1 MPGLRLL
8 DTDSL
13 RVVYAARRTG
23 VGVIVFAVEENLES
37 LIGDVVAEANH
48 ETDRWQPVGYRPC
61 CPRMTAKGPVTAA
74 TWRDRNLRFHVYD
87 RGAPIRSVDALVAG
101 S

>member
-1 MPGLRLL
+1 LLGLRLL

-13 RVVYAARRTG
+13 RVVYAAQRTG
-23 VGVIVFAVEENLES
+23 VGVIVFAGEENLES
-37 LIGDVVAEANH
+37 LIGDVAAEANH
-48 ETDRWQPVGYRPC
+48 ETDRRQPVGPLL
-61 CPRMTAKGPVTAA
+61 PRMTAKGPVTAA

-87 RGAPIRSVDALVAG
+87 RVAPIRSVDALVAG

>member
-23 VGVIVFAVEENLES
+23 VGVIVSAGEENLEN
-37 LIGDVVAEANH
+37 LIGDVAAEANH
-48 ETDRWQPVGYRPC
+48 ETDRWKPVGYP
-61 CPRMTAKGPVTAA
+61 
-74 TWRDRNLRFHVYD
+74 
-87 RGAPIRSVDALVAG
+87 LVARE
-101 S
+101 